1 MQMRVSRP
9 FCSTFPFYN
18 PHHPLVQTFCVHT
31 GYKSNQW
38 GNTKITQ
45 WKQQS
50 VLVNCSLTDHSGPQL
65 LLQDFLS
72 SFLLVLAVHLQL
84 PFFLCSLQKDKT
96 LPCVVSSTLS
106 GRHWGSLHLVKTPT
120 PQPPLP
126 GIQHPHPRGS
136 YPAPWHSAADSAVSR
151 IWPQT
156 QAVSSEL

>member
-18 PHHPLVQTFCVHT
+18 PHHPLVKTFCVHT

-72 SFLLVLAVHLQL
+72 SFLLVLAALLSLLPPERQNSSLCCFKHLIRQAL
-84 PFFLCSLQKDKT
+84 RLSA
-96 LPCVVSSTLS
+96 PCEDTHSPATTPW
-106 GRHWGSLHLVKTPT
+106 HPTPT
-120 PQPPLP
+120 PTGQLP
-126 GIQHPHPRGS
+126 SPMALS
-136 YPAPWHSAADSAVSR
+136 SR
-151 IWPQT
+151 QCCQQNLT
-156 QAVSSEL
+156 SDTSS